1 MINQNPK
8 AIFELIPIDTLKA
21 ELNNVEPSLK
31 KEFCEF
37 PVDMKFINL
46 VNLFKVSKIQT
57 RLTINSLKIS
67 INIPTFYKNDFV
79 LNTGI
84 PIPFNYKKSVY
95 IVIPSSPYYLTYE
108 DKRTNNTFAI
118 AMSIEEK
125 NGCISMFGKLL
136 CFPKVNYEIINGSEA
151 KLPEY
156 LFIPT
161 YENCNKRKLRLLKN
175 LSSIPN
181 GCNINRVQLA
191 NKIIQLEEDKF
202 YLHLVAPSIQKFD
215 CNKNHSKHNI
225 SQSILLEKIPKTC
238 SIQFDNGFHAEQ
250 SDIYVK
256 IIFHSIKSEAHSISK
271 HDLMK
276 KTFIKNNSQYT
287 IRNLQP
293 EFAELHEQVN
303 NIKIM
308 PRASNENIHI
318 TTILSLVTISSMI
331 LTCVYITILYRKLK
345 LSQREFPS
353 KSPSSMSTLPP
364 ELKCQFNF
372 ELPPIL
378 PPKTRSKTSIPCSPC
393 YDYPRS
399 SNEELRTTIE
409 KFGSPSVVSVS
420 SNSIVKYATIQK
432 IKHKDPITQV

>member
-1 MINQNPK
+1 
-8 AIFELIPIDTLKA
+8 
-21 ELNNVEPSLK
+21 
-31 KEFCEF
+31 
-37 PVDMKFINL
+37 
-46 VNLFKVSKIQT
+46 
-57 RLTINSLKIS
+57 
-67 INIPTFYKNDFV
+67 
-79 LNTGI
+79 
-84 PIPFNYKKSVY
+84 
-95 IVIPSSPYYLTYE
+95 
-108 DKRTNNTFAI
+108 
-118 AMSIEEK
+118 
-125 NGCISMFGKLL
+125 
-136 CFPKVNYEIINGSEA
+136 
-151 KLPEY
+151 
-156 LFIPT
+156 
-161 YENCNKRKLRLLKN
+161 
-175 LSSIPN
+175 
-181 GCNINRVQLA
+181 
-191 NKIIQLEEDKF
+191 
-202 YLHLVAPSIQKFD
+202 
-215 CNKNHSKHNI
+215 
-225 SQSILLEKIPKTC
+225 
-238 SIQFDNGFHAEQ
+238 
-250 SDIYVK
+250 
-256 IIFHSIKSEAHSISK
+256 
-271 HDLMK
+271 MK

-287 IRNLQP
+287 TRNLQP

-378 PPKTRSKTSIPCSPC
+378 PPKTRSKTSIPRSPC